1 MNRCSRLA
9 AAAVLAVILSGCA
22 TSSESGAPSGA
33 GSPAVSMPKDDG
45 TSPSPTST
53 TKAPAQD
60 GATITIKDF
69 AYTMATATPGSTVTV
84 KNTDSAPHTVTAD
97 DGTGAMFDVEI
108 AGGKTATFSA
118 PDKAGTYAYHCT
130 FHPNMKGTL
139 QVSG

>member
-1 MNRCSRLA
+1 MNRSSRLA

-33 GSPAVSMPKDDG
+33 GSPAVSTPK
-45 TSPSPTST
+45 T
-53 TKAPAQD
+53 TEAPGQD
-60 GATITIKDF
+60 GATIAIKDF
-69 AYTMATATPGSTVTV
+69 AYTMATAAPGSTVTV

-97 DGTGAMFDVEI
+97 DGTGATFDVEI

-118 PDKAGTYAYHCT
+118 PDKAGTYAYHCN